1 MNLAS
6 KKVEVP
12 EDLQSE
18 LMTKMQERVPK
29 MYKNELCLD
38 PHDQV

>member
-6 KKVEVP
+6 KKVDVP

-29 MYKNELCLD
+29 MRKDESCLKR
-38 PHDQV
+38 HDHC